1 MKINELLESLNEV
14 KSKYGNVEICLSSD
28 DEGNYIR
35 PVDSDYSISYYY
47 DDEMFMPES
56 EEDEI
61 LIEEEGLKKVLILF
75 PGY

>member
-1 MKINELLESLNEV
+1 MKVNELLESLNEV
-14 KSKYGNVEICLSSD
+14 KKRYGNVEVCLSSD
-28 DEGNYIR
+28 DEGNHIR

-56 EEDEI
+56 EEDEKI
-61 LIEEEGLKKVLILF
+61 IEEEGLKKALILF

>member
-1 MKINELLESLNEV
+1 MKINELLEIINEV
-14 KSKYGNVEICLSSD
+14 KSKYGNVEICLSND

-56 EEDEI
+56 EEDEKI
-61 LIEEEGLKKVLILF
+61 IEEEGLKKVLILF
-75 PGY
+75 PDW